1 MIYFKL
7 KESLVEQVSLL
18 VYYLPYC
25 TEEKQ
30 KDSITYEIYRLRK
43 RIVEIEDMTK
53 SEKETPIKMIRLEIE
68 SLHI

>member
-1 MIYFKL
+1 MIYFKF
-7 KESLVEQVSLL
+7 KETLVNQVQLL

-25 TEEKQ
+25 SEEKQ
-30 KDSITYEIYRLRK
+30 KDAITYEIYRLRK

-53 SEKETPIKMIRLEIE
+53 SEKETELKMMKLEIE